1 MIILL
6 VLFVSLLLL
15 GMPIAFVIGIAGTG
29 FFFTSHSVPWTVL
42 VQRVVAQTQSF
53 TFLAV
58 PFFIFA
64 GNLMN
69 ETGITKNLLLLA
81 RLLTRSMYGGVAQ
94 VNVVLSTLMGGVSGS
109 AVADASMEIRV
120 LGPEMDRQGYPKGYT
135 AAITCLSGL
144 ITATIPPSLGL
155 ILYGFLGNVSIGR
168 LFVAGIIPGLLMC
181 LFLMVTVTMTAKKHH
196 YDPPKEGAKAPT
208 CKELCTNLK
217 TSIWALLFPLIL
229 IVGIRF
235 GVFTPSEAGA
245 FAVVYALFCGA
256 FIYKELS
263 WTKFKKALKNAI
275 SDLGSII
282 IIIAFSG
289 IFGYA
294 LTYGEVPVLMSKAL
308 LSITDNGTL
317 MMLIMMA
324 FLFFAGMFLDS
335 DVNTLLL
342 TPLFVPVVT
351 AMGIDP
357 VHFGICMSTMITLGC
372 MTPPVGTGIYVVCG
386 IEGCSIGDFIKES
399 IPFFV
404 AILIEVLVLILIPQ
418 LSLFLPNLV
427 FG

>member
-1 MIILL
+1 MYLLLALFVILL
-6 VLFVSLLLL
+6 LI
-15 GMPIAFVIGIAGTG
+15 GMPIAFVIGISGVG
-29 FFFTSHSVPWTVL
+29 FFLVEHTVPWSVL

-69 ETGITKNLLLLA
+69 ETGITKNLLSLA
-81 RLLTRSMYGGVAQ
+81 RLLTRKMYGGVAQ

-120 LGPEMDRQGYPKGYT
+120 LGPEMDKQGYPKGYT
-135 AAITCLSGL
+135 AAVTCLSGL

-155 ILYGFLGNVSIGR
+155 ILFGFLGNVSIGR
-168 LFVAGIIPGLLMC
+168 LFVAGIIPGFLMC
-181 LFLMVTVTMTAKKHH
+181 IFLMATVSITSHRHH
-196 YDPPKEGAKAPT
+196 YDVPQPDAEFPKFGEIMV
-208 CKELCTNLK
+208 NLK
-217 TSIWALLFPLIL
+217 TSVWALLFPVIL

-245 FAVVYALFCGA
+245 FAVVYSIFCGI
-256 FIYKELS
+256 FIYREL
-263 WTKFKKALKNAI
+263 TLEKFWKALQNAM

-294 LTYGEVPVLMSKAL
+294 LTYGEVPVLMSKFL
-308 LSITDNGTL
+308 LSITTNGTL
-317 MMLIMMA
+317 MMLLMMV
-324 FLFFAGMFLDS
+324 FLFFAGMFMDS

-342 TPLFVPVVT
+342 TPLFLPVVT
-351 AMGIDP
+351 KMGIDP

-372 MTPPVGTGIYVVCG
+372 MTPPVGTGIYIVCG
-386 IEGCSIGDFIKES
+386 IEGCSVGDFVKES
-399 IPFFV
+399 VSFFC
-404 AILIEVLVLILIPQ
+404 AIFLEILVLILVPQ
-418 LSLFLPNLV
+418 ITLFLPNLI